1 MALISIFSSC
11 NWDLKNWIKNFE
23 EKNFSES
30 SKIFKEILEKNH
42 SDEKILFDYGNSLY
56 KEKKFSKAEKIFKE
70 ISKTWKI
77 SDLKKSW
84 KIEYQIWNAKYKIWD
99 ELENPKKLSVQ
110 RKMQKV
116 FWKNFDKIIE
126 NYKESIANYKLWI
139 EKNNQNKESKN
150 YKFLDTILKENLA
163 FVEKKLEKTEK
174 EKQKQDKKD
183 WKNQEKNKKSW
194 ENKTEQPKKNQLN
207 QDDFQKLQNQLKKLN
222 QEEVQLKWS
231 FNRFWKNNFR
241 LKNEPNK
248 MQMESLEE
256 FLKKEKDK
264 KEKIFDSGMKDW

>member
-56 KEKKFSKAEKIFKE
+56 KEKKFSEAEKIFKE

-248 MQMESLEE
+248 MQMESLED
-256 FLKKEKDK
+256 FLKKEKNK
-264 KEKIFDSGMKDW
+264 KEKIFNSGMKDW

>member
-56 KEKKFSKAEKIFKE
+56 KEKKFSEAEKIFKE

-99 ELENPKKLSVQ
+99 KLENPKKLSVQ